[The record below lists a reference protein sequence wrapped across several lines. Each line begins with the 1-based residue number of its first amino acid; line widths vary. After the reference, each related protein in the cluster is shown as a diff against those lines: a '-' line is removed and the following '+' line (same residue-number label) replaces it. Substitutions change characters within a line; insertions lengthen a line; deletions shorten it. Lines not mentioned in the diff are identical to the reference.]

1 MTEPSVFDE
10 IGGSIVIGTAVT
22 ILYDRV
28 TADPLLSEWFDGID
42 LRRLKAH
49 QLDFLTVALGG
60 PDEFYGRSIREA
72 HAGLAVTDSAF
83 SSIVGHLSAVLED
96 LGVADEGIEIIAAR
110 LEAQRP
116 QVVQPT
122 IG

>member
-1 MTEPSVFDE
+1 MSKSSVFDE
-10 IGGSIVIGTAVT
+10 IGGTLVVSTAVT

-60 PDEFYGRSIREA
+60 PDEFGGRSIHEA
-72 HAGLAVTDSAF
+72 HAGLAVTNAAF
-83 SSIVGHLSAVLED
+83 DAIVAHLAAVLED
-96 LGVADEGIEIIAAR
+96 LGVADDGIEVIAAR
-110 LEAQRP
+110 LEGQRD
-116 QVVQPT
+116 QIVQSS
-122 IG
+122 